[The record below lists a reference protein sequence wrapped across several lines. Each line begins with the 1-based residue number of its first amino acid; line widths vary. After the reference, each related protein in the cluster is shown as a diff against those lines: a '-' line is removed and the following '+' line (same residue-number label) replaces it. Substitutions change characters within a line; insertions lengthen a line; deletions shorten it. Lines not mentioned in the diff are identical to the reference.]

1 MDLFAAAAAAA
12 AAACDNLGLLINT
25 EKTVVMHQP
34 PSEAVYVTPQLKI
47 DSLLNRACSH
57 LAVEHTVDI
66 VGCVGRTAIR
76 AGPLSR

>member
-1 MDLFAAAAAAA
+1 MDLFAAAAAAT
-12 AAACDNLGLLINT
+12 CDNLGLFINK
-25 EKTVVMHQP
+25 KTMVMHQP

-66 VGCVGRTAIR
+66 VGCDGRTVIK